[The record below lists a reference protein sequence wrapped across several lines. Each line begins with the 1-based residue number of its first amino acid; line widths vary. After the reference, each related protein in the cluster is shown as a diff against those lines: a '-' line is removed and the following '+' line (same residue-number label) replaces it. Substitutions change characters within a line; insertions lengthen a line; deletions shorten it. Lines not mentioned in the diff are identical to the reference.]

1 MRLLELF
8 CGTKSIGK
16 VFERNGWDVVS
27 VDIIKEFDPTY
38 CQSIL
43 DLDLRIDLSGKF
55 DVIWASPPCT
65 TFSIASVSHHWK
77 NGVPSDDRIIGNA
90 LLAKTLE
97 IINLKQPKY
106 WFIEN
111 PRGMMRKLPIMKYL
125 PKQTISYCQYGDSR
139 MKPTDIWT
147 NCDDWLPKTICKNGD
162 SCHERAPRGA
172 KTGTQGLKGARDRSV
187 IPEGLVWEIYHAV
200 SFQLRQKT
208 ENSNN

>member
-27 VDIIKEFDPTY
+27 VDILKEFNPTY
-38 CQSIL
+38 CQSLL
-43 DLDLRIDLSGKF
+43 DLDLRLDLAGKF

-65 TFSIASVSHHWK
+65 TFSIAAVSHHWK
-77 NGVPSDDRIIGNA
+77 NGVPSDERVVGNA
-90 LLAKTLE
+90 LLSKTLE

-111 PRGMMRKLPIMKYL
+111 PRGMMRKLPIMQYL
-125 PKQTISYCQYGDSR
+125 PKQTVSYCQYGDTR

-147 NCDDWLPKTICKNGD
+147 NCDDWLPKSICKNGD
-162 SCHERAPRGA
+162 SCHESAPRGA
-172 KTGTQGLKGARDRSV
+172 KTGTQGLKGSRDRSV
-187 IPEGLVWEIYHAV
+187 IPEGLVVEIYHAV
-200 SFQLRQKT
+200 TFQLRQKY
-208 ENSNN
+208 EAK